1 MNKPKKE
8 RRGLNFFKIAGIAGI
23 ILIIISILGFIISSL
38 LSFNPRIASAWSIVQ
53 SVLFNL
59 LVLLF
64 TFGFYVLG
72 KKYQNKLLKI
82 ISILMILFTI
92 ISFFFSI
99 FVISPMLSNAF
110 NISLQKASNLG
121 LDLNNLTE
129 TQAELFWTEL
139 FSDAEFMALLGSVL
153 LLLVLYLLTWLV
165 ISILFGIALIKLR
178 KDVKYAKVTG
188 ILEIVGAC
196 TSIIIIGIPVLIVAF
211 VFEIVIM
218 LNESKK
224 Q

>member
-1 MNKPKKE
+1 
-8 RRGLNFFKIAGIAGI
+8 
-23 ILIIISILGFIISSL
+23 
-38 LSFNPRIASAWSIVQ
+38 
-53 SVLFNL
+53 
-59 LVLLF
+59 
-64 TFGFYVLG
+64 
-72 KKYQNKLLKI
+72 
-82 ISILMILFTI
+82 
-92 ISFFFSI
+92 
-99 FVISPMLSNAF
+99 MLSNAF